1 MRIQPIQQHS
11 NYTYNNR
18 QKPSFKG
25 EFVKNKPIDEL
36 ISCSDIGGLQ
46 RFKELVQNIKK
57 VNDDSIFWVE
67 LVESEYDINN
77 GSDTAY
83 DYDYYLHTQKG
94 QDKKTDKTLVS
105 VYDSVPYESK
115 LSKINEGLEKFYQ
128 NEIPAKDKRGL
139 INEIDE
145 LLIKK

>member
-11 NYTYNNR
+11 NYTCKNR

-25 EFVKNKPIDEL
+25 EFIRNEAIDTL
-36 ISCSDIGGLQ
+36 MSCSDIGGLK

-67 LVESEYDINN
+67 LVEWEYDINN

-94 QDKKTDKTLVS
+94 QDKKTDKKLVTI
-105 VYDSVPYESK
+105 YDKVPYESK
-115 LSKINEGLEKFYQ
+115 LSKVNEGLEKFYGNKIQ
-128 NEIPAKDKRGL
+128 DKNKGNL
-139 INEIDE
+139 IKEIDE

>member
-25 EFVKNKPIDEL
+25 EFVRNEAIETL
-36 ISCSDIGGLQ
+36 MSCSDIGGLK
-46 RFKELVQNIKK
+46 RFKELVQNMKNVK
-57 VNDDSIFWVE
+57 DDSIFWVE
-67 LVESEYDINN
+67 LVESEYEIHN

-83 DYDYYLHTQKG
+83 DYDYYLYKQKG
-94 QDKKTDKTLVS
+94 QNKRTKRQIAH
-105 VYDSVPYESK
+105 VYDDVPYESK
-115 LSKINEGLEKFYQ
+115 LAEVNEGLEKFYE
-128 NEIPAKDKRGL
+128 NKFPAKRKKDI